1 MFQYIS
7 DIIKNIS
14 PQQRLWALVV
24 VLVTIVVLTLGDN
37 LITAFTN
44 SDNVLENKISRL
56 ESANQLLNNQNRELQ
71 TIVIESQLQC
81 TKDITNLR
89 QQIVDE
95 LSQIEREM
103 RMTQRPMM
111 TIPNDTVVM
120 SQTPVP
126 LPVTSS
132 PAMSHIRSMKKQ
144 LENDI
149 ENSK

>member
-24 VLVTIVVLTLGDN
+24 VLVTVVVVTLGDN

-111 TIPNDTVVM
+111 TITNDTVVM
-120 SQTPVP
+120 SQPVP
-126 LPVTSS
+126 APVTSS

-149 ENSK
+149 EKSK

>member
-24 VLVTIVVLTLGDN
+24 VLVTVVVVTLGDN

-111 TIPNDTVVM
+111 AISNDTVVM
-120 SQTPVP
+120 SQPVP
-126 LPVTSS
+126 VPVTSS

-149 ENSK
+149 EKSK

>member
-24 VLVTIVVLTLGDN
+24 VLVTIVVVTLGDN

-111 TIPNDTVVM
+111 AITNDTVVM
-120 SQTPVP
+120 SQPVP
-126 LPVTSS
+126 VPVTSS

-149 ENSK
+149 EKSK